1 MTTTPPVPDRE
12 SLNAFCRHVD
22 IRIPGRAVR
31 AGGHS
36 SPGGPLDGLGFAAK
50 DIFDVEGY
58 VCCCGN
64 PDWLASHAPATRTA
78 PVITRLVEAGATMVG
93 KTITDELAYSLNG
106 QNFHYGTPRNG
117 GAPDRIPG
125 GSSSGSVSA
134 VAYGAA
140 DFARGSDTGGSVR
153 IPAALYG
160 ICGIR
165 PTHGAVDLTGV
176 MPLAPSF
183 DTVGWFAR
191 DAALLAR
198 VGEVLLPQDKIKDA
212 LGRAILIPTDAW
224 TLADPEVLAVVA
236 AARDRLA
243 LRRLQDIDLA
253 GPSGGLDAW
262 RVCFRTIQMREIW
275 AQQGAWV
282 ESRKP
287 KFGPEIAERFALAKE
302 TAAKPDQG
310 EVELRQEIRSLVDEY
325 LAAGAVMLIPTA
337 ADIAPLKTQSSA
349 ESLRFRDRTLSL
361 TSISNLTGVPQVQI
375 PVGRVQGAPVGLSFI
390 SARGSDRAL
399 LKFAAEAFAKLA

>member
-1 MTTTPPVPDRE
+1 MPAPDRE

-22 IRIPGRAVR
+22 IRIPGK
-31 AGGHS
+31 
-36 SPGGPLDGLGFAAK
+36 PGGPLAGLTFAAK
-50 DIFDVEGY
+50 DIFDVEGHT
-58 VCCCGN
+58 CCCGN
-64 PDWLASHAPATRTA
+64 PDWLASQAPATRTA
-78 PVITRLVEAGATMVG
+78 PAITRLLDAGATLVG

-134 VAYGAA
+134 VANGAA
-140 DFARGSDTGGSVR
+140 DFALGSDTGGSVR
-153 IPAALYG
+153 IPAALNG

-165 PTHGAVDLTGV
+165 PTHGATDLTGV
-176 MPLAPSF
+176 MPLAASF

-198 VGEVLLPQDKIKDA
+198 VGDVLLPEDSAKDA
-212 LGRAILIPTDAW
+212 LGRTILIPTDAW
-224 TLADPEVLAVVA
+224 ALADPEVRAVVQA
-236 AARDRLA
+236 ALDRLN
-243 LRRLQDIDLA
+243 LPRRQDIDLA
-253 GPSGGLDAW
+253 GPTGGLDAW
-262 RVCFRTIQMREIW
+262 RITFRIIQMREIW
-275 AQQGAWV
+275 AQHGAWI

-287 KFGPEIAERFALAKE
+287 RFGPEIAERFALAKE
-302 TAAKPDQG
+302 TAAKPEQG
-310 EVELRQEIRSLVDEY
+310 EAELRKEIRAYVDEL
-325 LAAGAVMLIPTA
+325 LAAGAVMVIPTA

-375 PVGRVQGAPVGLSFI
+375 PVGHVQGAPVGLSFI
-390 SARGSDRAL
+390 AARGSDRAL
-399 LKFAAEAFAKLA
+399 LKYAAEAFQRLS

>member
-1 MTTTPPVPDRE
+1 MPAPDRE

-31 AGGHS
+31 EGGHS
-36 SPGGPLDGLGFAAK
+36 SGGGPLSNLSFAAK
-50 DIFDVEGY
+50 DIFDVEGQ

-78 PVITRLVEAGATMVG
+78 PVITRLLDAGATLVG

-134 VAYGAA
+134 VANGAA
-140 DFARGSDTGGSVR
+140 DFALGSDTGGSVR
-153 IPAALYG
+153 IPAALNG

-165 PTHGAVDLTGV
+165 PTHGATDLTGV
-176 MPLAPSF
+176 MPLAASF

-198 VGEVLLPQDKIKDA
+198 IGDLLLPEDSAQDA

-224 TLADPEVLAVVA
+224 ALADPDVRAVVQA
-236 AARDRLA
+236 ALDRLN
-243 LRRLQDIDLA
+243 LPRRQDIDLA
-253 GPSGGLDAW
+253 GPTGGLDAW
-262 RVCFRTIQMREIW
+262 RIAFRTIQMREIW
-275 AQQGAWV
+275 AQHGAWI

-287 KFGPEIAERFALAKE
+287 RFGPEIAERFALAKE
-302 TAAKPDQG
+302 TAAKPEQG
-310 EVELRQEIRSLVDEY
+310 EAELRNEIGAYVDEL
-325 LAAGAVMLIPTA
+325 LAAGAVMVIPTA

-399 LKFAAEAFAKLA
+399 LKFAAEAFRRLS

>member
-1 MTTTPPVPDRE
+1 MTAATDRD

-22 IRIPGRAVR
+22 IRVPGK
-31 AGGHS
+31 
-36 SPGGPLDGLGFAAK
+36 PGGPLAGLSLAVK
-50 DIFDVEGY
+50 DIFDVEGH

-78 PVITRLVEAGATMVG
+78 PVVARLIEAGATLVG

-106 QNFHYGTPRNG
+106 QNFHYGTPRNA

-134 VAYGAA
+134 VSNGAA
-140 DFARGSDTGGSVR
+140 DFALGSDTGGSVR
-153 IPAALYG
+153 IPAALNG

-165 PTHGAVDLTGV
+165 PSHGATDLTGV

-191 DAALLAR
+191 DAGLLAR
-198 VGEVLLPQDKIKDA
+198 VGDVLLPADRAKDP

-224 TLADPEVLAVVA
+224 ELADPEVRAVVA
-236 AARDRLA
+236 AARERLA
-243 LRRLQDIDLA
+243 LPRQQDVDLA
-253 GPSGGLDAW
+253 GPTGGLDAW
-262 RVCFRTIQMREIW
+262 RICFRTIQMREIW
-275 AQQGAWV
+275 AQHGAWI

-287 KFGPEIAERFALAKE
+287 RFGPEIADRFALAKE
-302 TAAKPDQG
+302 TAAKPEQG
-310 EVELRQEIRSLVDEY
+310 EAERRKEITSYVDEL

-349 ESLRFRDRTLSL
+349 DSLRFRDRTLSL

-375 PVGRVQGAPVGLSFI
+375 PVGRVQGAPVGLSFL

-399 LKFAAEAFAKLA
+399 LKFAADAAMKLA

>member
-1 MTTTPPVPDRE
+1 MTTTQAAPDRARKN
-12 SLNAFCRHVD
+12 LNAFCQHVD
-22 IRIPGRAVR
+22 IRIQGST
-31 AGGHS
+31 H
-36 SPGGPLDGLGFAAK
+36 GPLAGLDFAAK
-50 DIFDVEGY
+50 DIFDVEGH

-78 PVITRLVEAGATMVG
+78 PAVARLIEAGATLVG

-106 QNFHYGTPRNG
+106 QNFHYGTPANVR
-117 GAPDRIPG
+117 APGRIPG

-134 VAYGAA
+134 VANGAA
-140 DFARGSDTGGSVR
+140 DFALGSDTGGSVR
-153 IPAALYG
+153 IPAALNG

-165 PTHGAVDLTGV
+165 PTHGATDLTGV
-176 MPLAPSF
+176 MPLAASF

-198 VGEVLLPQDKIKDA
+198 VGDVLLPQDRAKDP
-212 LGRAILIPTDAW
+212 LGRAFLIPTDAW
-224 TLADPEVLAVVA
+224 EMADPEVRAVVA
-236 AARDRLA
+236 KALDRLA
-243 LRRLQDIDLA
+243 LPRQQDIDLS
-253 GPSGGLDAW
+253 GPTGGLDAW
-262 RVCFRTIQMREIW
+262 RICFRTIQMREIW
-275 AQQGAWV
+275 AQHGAWI

-287 KFGPEIAERFALAKE
+287 RFGPEIADRFALAKE
-302 TAAKPDQG
+302 TAAKPEQG
-310 EVELRQEIRSLVDEY
+310 EVALRKEITGYVDEL

-349 ESLRFRDRTLSL
+349 ESLRFRDRTLCL

-399 LKFAAEAFAKLA
+399 LKFAAEVFDRAGSTA

>member
-1 MTTTPPVPDRE
+1 MTSIPDRD

-22 IRIPGRAVR
+22 IRIPGK
-31 AGGHS
+31 
-36 SPGGPLDGLGFAAK
+36 PGGPLAGLDFAAK
-50 DIFDVEGY
+50 DIFDVEGQ

-64 PDWLASHAPATRTA
+64 PDWLASHAPAARTA
-78 PVITRLVEAGATMVG
+78 PVVARLIEAGATMVG

-106 QNFHYGTPRNG
+106 QNFHYGTPRNA

-134 VAYGAA
+134 VSNGAA
-140 DFARGSDTGGSVR
+140 DFALGSDTGGSVR
-153 IPAALYG
+153 IPAALNG
-160 ICGIR
+160 IFGIR
-165 PTHGAVDLTGV
+165 PTHGATDLTGV
-176 MPLAPSF
+176 MPLAATF

-198 VGEVLLPQDKIKDA
+198 VGDVLLPEDRAKDE

-224 TLADPEVLAVVA
+224 ELANPEVRAVVA

-243 LRRLQDIDLA
+243 LPRQQDIDLA
-253 GPSGGLDAW
+253 GPTGGLDAW
-262 RVCFRTIQMREIW
+262 RICFRTIQMREIW
-275 AQQGAWV
+275 AQHGAWI
-282 ESRKP
+282 ERTKP
-287 KFGPEIAERFALAKE
+287 RFGPEIAERFALARD

-310 EVELRQEIRSLVDEY
+310 EVVRRKEVTAYVDAL

-399 LKFAAEAFAKLA
+399 LRYAAEAAARLAA